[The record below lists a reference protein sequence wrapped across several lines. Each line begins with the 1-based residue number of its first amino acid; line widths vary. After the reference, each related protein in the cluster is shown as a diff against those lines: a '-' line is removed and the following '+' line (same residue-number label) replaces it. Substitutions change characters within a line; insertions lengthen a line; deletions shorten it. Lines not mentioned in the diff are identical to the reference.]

1 MVAVKAYPSI
11 STKYDELVCCAG
23 ITQDRK
29 WVRLYPVPYRDL
41 PGQKQFRKGD
51 VIEVDVER
59 RAAHKDDRPESWRPR
74 LESMRIVDHVSSED
88 NWRDRL
94 KWIEPTILS
103 GFGELLDKQKS
114 ENKSLGTFRPTK
126 ILGARVKRESNSWTG
141 AQLATI
147 NQQDF
152 FSDKEPLEKVPF
164 RFQLGFEDERGA
176 IIGYQ

>member
-23 ITQDRK
+23 ITDDHK

-41 PGQKQFRKGD
+41 PNQKQFQKGD
-51 VIEVDVER
+51 VIDVIVER

-74 LESMRIVDHVSSED
+74 LDTMRIVDHIKVED

-103 GFGELLDKQKS
+103 GFGELLNKQQS
-114 ENKSLGTFRPTK
+114 ENKSLGAFRPNR
-126 ILGARVKRESNSWTG
+126 ILGVRVKQESASWTG

-147 NQQDF
+147 NQTDF
-152 FSDKEPLEKVPF
+152 FSDKEPLEKDSISLSARV
-164 RFQLGFEDERGA
+164 RR
-176 IIGYQ
+176 